1 MRVNIGGIEIGYD
14 EAGTGERTLLLLHA
28 FPLNRQQ
35 WRGQLDD
42 LPARARLRVIAP
54 DLRGFGESALET
66 GPATVEQWA
75 SDTLALLDALRVGR
89 FVLAGASM
97 GGYVAFEVL
106 RRAPERVERVILV
119 DTRATPDTSEGR
131 QAREETARFV
141 EQNGATALF
150 DRDAPKLFSHMIL
163 QGQPEIVA
171 QARRI
176 AGLNT
181 PIGLAAAARG
191 LGLRPD
197 STGDLPA
204 IACPA
209 LVLVGEQDTIAPIA
223 DARLLFERIPNA
235 TMEIL
240 TDAGHLA
247 NLEQPERFNRM
258 LAEWLTG

>member
-1 MRVNIGGIEIGYD
+1 MRANIAGIEIGYD
-14 EAGTGERTLLLLHA
+14 EAGAGERTLLLLHA

-35 WRGQLDD
+35 WRHQLND
-42 LPARARLRVIAP
+42 LPARAHLRVIAP

-75 SDTLALLDALRVGR
+75 GDVLALLDTLHVGS
-89 FVLAGASM
+89 FLLVGASM
-97 GGYVAFEVL
+97 GGYVAFELL
-106 RRAPERVERVILV
+106 RRVPARIAGVNLV
-119 DTRATPDTSEGR
+119 DTRATPDTAEGR

-150 DRDAPKLFSHMIL
+150 DREAPKLFSHVTL
-163 QGQPEIVA
+163 QERPEIVA
-171 QARRI
+171 EARRV
-176 AGLNT
+176 AGLNS

-209 LVLVGEQDTIAPIA
+209 LVLVGEQDAISPVA
-223 DARLLFERIPNA
+223 DARLLFERIPDA
-235 TMEIL
+235 RIEIL

-247 NLEQPERFNRM
+247 NLEQPERFNR
-258 LAEWLTG
+258 LVVEWLAS

>member
-1 MRVNIGGIEIGYD
+1 MRANIAGIEIGYD
-14 EAGTGERTLLLLHA
+14 EAGAGERTLVLLHA

-42 LPARARLRVIAP
+42 LPARAHLRVIAP
-54 DLRGFGESALET
+54 DLRGFGESAFET
-66 GPATVEQWA
+66 GPATIEQWA
-75 SDTLALLDALRVGR
+75 GDVLALLDTLHVER

-97 GGYVAFEVL
+97 GGYVAFELL
-106 RRAPERVERVILV
+106 RRAPRRVERVILI
-119 DTRATPDTSEGR
+119 DTRATPDTAEGR

-141 EQNGATALF
+141 EQNDATALF
-150 DRDAPKLFSHMIL
+150 DREAPKLFSHMT
-163 QGQPEIVA
+163 QQERPEIVTA
-171 QARRI
+171 ARRI

-209 LVLVGEQDTIAPIA
+209 LVLVGEQDTIAPVA
-223 DARLLFERIPNA
+223 DARLLFERIPDA
-235 TMEIL
+235 RMEIL

-247 NLEQPERFNRM
+247 NLEQPERFNRVV
-258 LAEWLTG
+258 AEWLTN

>member
-1 MRVNIGGIEIGYD
+1 MRANVGGIEIGYD
-14 EAGTGERTLLLLHA
+14 EAGAGERVLVLLHA

-35 WRGQLDD
+35 WRGQLDE
-42 LPARARLRVIAP
+42 LPGRARLRVIAP

-75 SDTLALLDALRVGR
+75 GDVLALLDGLRVDR
-89 FVLAGASM
+89 FLLAGASM
-97 GGYVAFEVL
+97 GGYVAFELL
-106 RRAPERVERVILV
+106 RRAPERVERVILI
-119 DTRATPDTSEGR
+119 DTRATPDTAAGR

-141 EQNGATALF
+141 EANGATALF
-150 DRDAPKLFSHMIL
+150 DREAPKLFSHMT
-163 QGQPEIVA
+163 QHERPEIVA
-171 QARRI
+171 EARRI

-209 LVLVGEQDTIAPIA
+209 LVLVGEQDTIAPVA
-223 DARLLFERIPNA
+223 DARLLFERIPDA
-235 TMEIL
+235 TMEVL

-247 NLEQPERFNRM
+247 NLEQPERFNRVV
-258 LAEWLTG
+258 AEWLGG